1 MVEIPEKCC
10 DDLGMVYEVY
20 YWLDH
25 MIWIRQDK
33 SNGLKELQTER
44 VVCMGRQPLVI
55 SGEISTMECTRNAHV
70 YIYDNIDNT

>member
-1 MVEIPEKCC
+1 M
-10 DDLGMVYEVY
+10 DTSG
-20 YWLDH
+20 
-25 MIWIRQDK
+25 Q

-70 YIYDNIDNT
+70 YIYIYDNIDNT